1 MKILVV
7 DDEPSFAALL
17 ARALRRMGHV
27 VATAGTP
34 IEAIGLARGDGY
46 EAVITSLELPEMDG
60 FEMAAVLRA
69 QHEDMAIAF
78 CTSASDDIR
87 ERAARIGPVLP
98 RVWTVAT
105 LKEVVI
111 VLEREVKLALAAGT
125 GRSRP
130 EPLRNAPTASGRW
143 ASRGGAGNPL
153 GVAPAMRPQSE
164 RSDAPLDLLAE
175 GPILAPEAGPKNG
188 RPPVRKIRLSCR
200 SWEQVE
206 RLCEQHAAGKTVL
219 TLRGNYRLR
228 MHEELVVAL
237 ALPDELVLSLRAEV
251 IAIRPAETGGS
262 VFAVGLTGLT
272 DAVVQRLE
280 NMIVSARSGGGT
292 RPRIALRAQSEIS
305 IA

>member
-1 MKILVV
+1 
-7 DDEPSFAALL
+7 
-17 ARALRRMGHV
+17 
-27 VATAGTP
+27 
-34 IEAIGLARGDGY
+34 
-46 EAVITSLELPEMDG
+46 
-60 FEMAAVLRA
+60 
-69 QHEDMAIAF
+69 
-78 CTSASDDIR
+78 
-87 ERAARIGPVLP
+87 
-98 RVWTVAT
+98 
-105 LKEVVI
+105 
-111 VLEREVKLALAAGT
+111 
-125 GRSRP
+125 
-130 EPLRNAPTASGRW
+130 
-143 ASRGGAGNPL
+143 
-153 GVAPAMRPQSE
+153 MRPQSE